1 MKQKK
6 SSRILGRTTGLEIL
20 KTSIKRC
27 LKEECLSNE
36 QKARKNYS
44 YIQKYRDIIIARN
57 KEGYIPIEYFINFLS
72 AIPKEMFSDKPI
84 FYFRDNKW
92 DSLGLLGEK
101 IHSSTLRTKYL
112 QLCYKEVGLEIARVL
127 DNEVSKFK
135 SFNSEKKRFIASL
148 HYVSENLNIE
158 RAKKILT
165 QSRKLSDER
174 NKYE

>member
-1 MKQKK
+1 
-6 SSRILGRTTGLEIL
+6 L
-20 KTSIKRC
+20 
-27 LKEECLSNE
+27 NND
-36 QKARKNYS
+36 QKARKIYS
-44 YIQKYRDIIIARN
+44 YIHKYRNIIIARN
-57 KEGYIPIEYFINFLS
+57 KDGYIPIDYFINFLS
-72 AIPKEMFSDKPI
+72 AIPKEMFSDIPI
-84 FYFRDNKW
+84 FYFKENKW

-127 DNEVSKFK
+127 DNEVDRFK
-135 SFNSEKKRFIASL
+135 HYSSEKKRFIASL
-148 HYVSENLNIE
+148 YYVSENLDTQ

>member
-1 MKQKK
+1 
-6 SSRILGRTTGLEIL
+6 
-20 KTSIKRC
+20 
-27 LKEECLSNE
+27 
-36 QKARKNYS
+36 
-44 YIQKYRDIIIARN
+44 
-57 KEGYIPIEYFINFLS
+57 
-72 AIPKEMFSDKPI
+72 MFSDKPI